1 MKTKFS
7 KLFDREEI
15 ILSVILVLLCS
26 TWIGISSVFYTLCKT
41 YINGFLANLYHIIN
55 GNIFVNL
62 VICTIII
69 IVFVRWIVR
78 IIHDNDLRYHRIFV
92 IALAFLLLYYKNPY
106 AYANIV
112 WKLDYQTFLA
122 ILFGITGII
131 TLVGFFI
138 KSPVN
143 DNQNDS
149 VGFSTDAVDTFNN
162 SLDKYAEELALRL
175 LSTKLDEG
183 SYAIG
188 ITGEWGAGKTHFL
201 DTLKNKIADN
211 AEIVV
216 FNPWMCRNPEQ
227 VVSDFFASL
236 RHQLSPKHTSLSR
249 LIYNYAQVV
258 NSLSITA
265 VKGLS
270 IGIKPKYKEESL
282 FEKKKKLS
290 DKFGHLSKPVVV
302 VIDDIDRLER
312 NEVFEVLRLI
322 RNTADLNNI
331 IYLVAYDKE
340 YVTSIL
346 EEKQIKDATAY
357 LEKIFPVEIHLPKVD
372 EEQLWQTL
380 YAELN
385 KQSGLN
391 IDFSKLL
398 FDNINQDNKKLML
411 SILNNYRR
419 IKRFARLYML
429 NLSYIQKNINKDL
442 KYLDVL
448 WLELL
453 QMYDKKV
460 YNILS
465 NDPKRLLYLDNNR
478 YVLKD
483 GISTK
488 ASNDDRTTYKG
499 NHIWKTETS
508 HLLELLFGKYIKTKN
523 TSISQSENYEKY
535 FSFSVSSY
543 RLSMKELDEL
553 FKEENDP
560 EIVMNNW
567 LNDGKYYSS
576 ISYQL
581 EQYSMKNIPDRKLE
595 SYLTGVLTFGVQV
608 LRSKARSNYF
618 IPLLQ
623 SYHYANQ
630 QQSFANTFV
639 KNWFNQKITEDFDP
653 IIISS
658 FLNKL
663 YMTEYRDDNNKQLKS
678 NPILLSNNEIE
689 LLLQNLMT
697 RYLTVH
703 PELTALSVLK
713 EKEPFGKLFNNCCV
727 TEIDAE
733 AYDGCSKYKQVAF
746 DIVIN
751 HFSQNGKLPVAD
763 YESAIGNMFY
773 QKAPAFDDP
782 QEESDYMDYM
792 AETYEKQM
800 ESYFG
805 NNYKEK
811 LTEFRDKCYQ

>member
-1 MKTKFS
+1 MKTKLS
-7 KLFDREEI
+7 KILDKEEI

-26 TWIGISSVFYTLCKT
+26 TWIGIASVWYTLCET
-41 YINGFLANLYHIIN
+41 HLNDLFDEFYHIIT

-227 VVSDFFASL
+227 VISDFFASL

-290 DKFGHLSKPVVV
+290 DKFGLLSKPVVV

-391 IDFSKLL
+391 IDFSKQL

-411 SILNNYRR
+411 SILNNYRLL
-419 IKRFARLYML
+419 KG
-429 NLSYIQKNINKDL
+429 SQGYI
-442 KYLDVL
+442 
-448 WLELL
+448 
-453 QMYDKKV
+453 
-460 YNILS
+460 
-465 NDPKRLLYLDNNR
+465 
-478 YVLKD
+478 
-483 GISTK
+483 
-488 ASNDDRTTYKG
+488 
-499 NHIWKTETS
+499 
-508 HLLELLFGKYIKTKN
+508 
-523 TSISQSENYEKY
+523 
-535 FSFSVSSY
+535 
-543 RLSMKELDEL
+543 
-553 FKEENDP
+553 
-560 EIVMNNW
+560 
-567 LNDGKYYSS
+567 
-576 ISYQL
+576 
-581 EQYSMKNIPDRKLE
+581 
-595 SYLTGVLTFGVQV
+595 
-608 LRSKARSNYF
+608 
-618 IPLLQ
+618 
-623 SYHYANQ
+623 
-630 QQSFANTFV
+630 
-639 KNWFNQKITEDFDP
+639 
-653 IIISS
+653 
-658 FLNKL
+658 
-663 YMTEYRDDNNKQLKS
+663 
-678 NPILLSNNEIE
+678 
-689 LLLQNLMT
+689 
-697 RYLTVH
+697 
-703 PELTALSVLK
+703 
-713 EKEPFGKLFNNCCV
+713 C
-727 TEIDAE
+727 
-733 AYDGCSKYKQVAF
+733 
-746 DIVIN
+746 
-751 HFSQNGKLPVAD
+751 
-763 YESAIGNMFY
+763 
-773 QKAPAFDDP
+773 
-782 QEESDYMDYM
+782 
-792 AETYEKQM
+792 
-800 ESYFG
+800 
-805 NNYKEK
+805 
-811 LTEFRDKCYQ
+811 